1 MATKIAVA
9 IIHGVGKQDS
19 NFAEG
24 IKQELI
30 ERFSS
35 EIKDKVQ
42 NPEGQ
47 LVIEPVY
54 WAPVLQTAEDELWK
68 RVKQGGDLDFLALR
82 QLIIDFAADAIAYQP
97 AKDERDVYDNIHEI
111 FAVGL
116 QRLAQNAGANAP
128 LAVIAHS
135 LGSIIASN
143 YFYDLQKPGQPHV
156 PDKVKK
162 IMGDTV
168 LERGESFALFY
179 TLGSPIAL
187 WSLRYKD
194 FGDPVQIPTPQLK
207 NHYPDLKGEWLN
219 FFDED
224 DIIGYP
230 LRLLNDQ
237 YKKIV
242 TEDIPVNVG
251 NWLSSWN
258 PASHLGYWTDNDVTI
273 PIAKSLAR
281 TWKLVNP

>member
-1 MATKIAVA
+1 MSTKLAVA
-9 IIHGVGKQDS
+9 IIHGVGKQDP
-19 NFAEG
+19 NFADG
-24 IKQELI
+24 MKQELI
-30 ERFSS
+30 ERFSR
-35 EIKDKVQ
+35 EIKDEVQ
-42 NPEGQ
+42 NPEDQ
-47 LVIEPVY
+47 LVIESVY
-54 WAPVLQTAEDELWK
+54 WAPVLQKTEDELWK

-97 AKDERDVYDNIHEI
+97 AKNERDVYDNIHEI
-111 FAVGL
+111 FARVL
-116 QRLAQNAGANAP
+116 QRLAQNVGANAP

-162 IMGDTV
+162 IMSNTP
-168 LERGESFALFY
+168 LERGETFALFY

-187 WSLRYKD
+187 WSLRYND
-194 FGDPVQIPTPQLK
+194 FGDPVQVPSPQLK
-207 NHYPDLKGEWLN
+207 NYYPNLKGEWLN

-224 DIIGYP
+224 DVIGYP
-230 LRLLNDQ
+230 LRVLNDQ
-237 YKKIV
+237 YKKLV
-242 TEDIPVNVG
+242 TQDIPVNVG

-273 PIAKSLAR
+273 PIAKSLAEA
-281 TWKLVNP
+281 WKSVNQ